1 MEIVCDYGM
10 GFFRNPIVWIGS
22 WPLQSLFWNFSFLS
36 IWHDV
41 CFVGVVFFLC
51 FLTVWYLQEGKREEE
66 SGIHMW
72 DLSTF
77 YFSSNSSLAISVMKW
92 NSDTWRN
99 FTSGS
104 AQMFV
109 KLNTN
114 YAQKMGGFNNHALSW
129 ILQKKPNLTCFCC
142 KIFQMHTFLQC

>member
-1 MEIVCDYGM
+1 MWLWYGLFSQPNCVNWVM
-10 GFFRNPIVWIGS
+10 TIAIFILKLLISVNLTWCLFCWCCF
-22 WPLQSLFWNFSFLS
+22 LSLFLNCMISARREKRRRK
-36 IWHDV
+36 WHPY
-41 CFVGVVFFLC
+41 VG
-51 FLTVWYLQEGKREEE
+51 
-66 SGIHMW
+66 SGY
-72 DLSTF
+72 F
-77 YFSSNSSLAISVMKW
+77 YFSSNSSLAILVMKW